1 MTVHT
6 AAPTGAP
13 VPEPA
18 PEPAQGPA
26 QGRKRMPTWRKLL
39 RNRNIVFGSLL
50 IVLLVMTALFAPWLT
65 PMDPLQQDIWE
76 RYAPPQGLFGEDGFN
91 TRYILGA
98 DELGRD
104 LLSRLIMGSR
114 VSLMVG
120 LIATGI
126 SLLVG
131 VVLGAVAGYLGG
143 WVDNVIM
150 RVMDV
155 LLALPGILLAIAI
168 VAALGPNIVNAM
180 VAIAIV
186 RIPASARIVRSDV
199 LALREE
205 EFVEAARALGVSHLS
220 ILFKHILMNAWAP
233 ALVLATLGMGTAIV
247 AEAALSFLGLGTQPP
262 QISWGRMLSVGR
274 EAIRSAPHVTLYPG
288 LAIMLTVLGFNLLGD
303 GLRDF
308 FDTRLQDR

>member
-1 MTVHT
+1 MN
-6 AAPTGAP
+6 PTL
-13 VPEPA
+13 
-18 PEPAQGPA
+18 
-26 QGRKRMPTWRKLL
+26 RRIL
-39 RNRNIVFGSLL
+39 RNKSIMFGSVIIVALVIVAL
-50 IVLLVMTALFAPWLT
+50 IGPWIT
-65 PMDPLQQDIWE
+65 PMDPLRQDIWE
-76 RYAPPQGLFGEDGFN
+76 RYEAPRGIWVDGEFN

-104 LLSRLIMGSR
+104 LLSRLIIGAR

-126 SLLVG
+126 SLVFG
-131 VVLGAVAGYLGG
+131 VILGAISGYVGG
-143 WVDNVIM
+143 IVDDIIM

-186 RIPASARIVRSDV
+186 RIPTMARVVRSDV
-199 LALREE
+199 LAVKNE
-205 EFVEAARALGVSHLS
+205 EFVEAAKALGQSHFVV
-220 ILFKHILMNAWAP
+220 LFKHILINAWAP

-262 QISWGRMLSVGR
+262 QVSWGRMLSVGR
-274 EAIRSAPHVTLYPG
+274 EAIRTAPHVTLYPG
-288 LAIMLTVLGFNLLGD
+288 LAITIVVLGFSLLGD
-303 GLRDF
+303 GLRDV
-308 FDTRLQDR
+308 FDRRLKDT

>member
-1 MTVHT
+1 MVKSQPLERRPPANT
-6 AAPTGAP
+6 AA
-13 VPEPA
+13 
-18 PEPAQGPA
+18 
-26 QGRKRMPTWRKLL
+26 RRML
-39 RNRNIVFGSLL
+39 RNKNIVFGGAI
-50 IVLLVMTALFAPWLT
+50 IVLLVIVAIFADLLA
-65 PMDPLQQDIWE
+65 PMNPYQQNVWE
-76 RYAPPQGLFGEDGFN
+76 RYTAPQGFWVEGAWNNE
-91 TRYILGA
+91 YILGA

-104 LLSRLIMGSR
+104 LLSRLLVGAR

-126 SLLVG
+126 SLVAG
-131 VVLGAVAGYLGG
+131 VILGAIAGYMGG
-143 WVDNVIM
+143 LVDDIIM

-186 RIPASARIVRSDV
+186 RIPTMARVVRSDV
-199 LALREE
+199 LAVKEE
-205 EFVEAARALGVSHLS
+205 EFVDAAKALGQNHLVL
-220 ILFKHILMNAWAP
+220 LFKHILMNAWAP

-274 EAIRSAPHVTLYPG
+274 EAIRTAPHVTLYPG
-288 LAIMLTVLGFNLLGD
+288 IAITIVVLGFSLLGD
-303 GLRDF
+303 GLRDV
-308 FDTRLQDR
+308 FDSRLKD

>member
-1 MTVHT
+1 M
-6 AAPTGAP
+6 ASISAPPTSP
-13 VPEPA
+13 
-18 PEPAQGPA
+18 QKS
-26 QGRKRMPTWRKLL
+26 QSRRMNPNLRRAL
-39 RNRNIVFGSLL
+39 RNKSVVIGSV
-50 IVLLVMTALFAPWLT
+50 IIFLLVLIALIGPWIT

-76 RYAPPQGLFGEDGFN
+76 RYAAPQGIWVDGEWN

-104 LLSRLIMGSR
+104 LLSRLIVGAR

-120 LIATGI
+120 LVATGI
-126 SLLVG
+126 SLVFG
-131 VVLGAVAGYLGG
+131 VFLGALAGYVGG
-143 WVDNVIM
+143 WVDDVIM

-180 VAIAIV
+180 IAIAIV
-186 RIPASARIVRSDV
+186 RIPTMARVVRSDV
-199 LALREE
+199 LAVKTE
-205 EFVEAARALGVSHLS
+205 EFVEAAKALGQNHAIV
-220 ILFKHILMNAWAP
+220 LFKHILLNAWAP

-262 QISWGRMLSVGR
+262 QVSWGRMLSVGR

-288 LAIMLTVLGFNLLGD
+288 IAITIVVLGFSLLGD
-303 GLRDF
+303 GLRDL
-308 FDTRLQDR
+308 FDRRLKDT

>member
-1 MTVHT
+1 MTSAPATPAT
-6 AAPTGAP
+6 ATRRMNPTLRR
-13 VPEPA
+13 V
-18 PEPAQGPA
+18 
-26 QGRKRMPTWRKLL
+26 L
-39 RNRNIVFGSLL
+39 RNKSIMFGSVIILG
-50 IVLLVMTALFAPWLT
+50 LVVIAAIGPWIT
-65 PMDPLQQDIWE
+65 PMDPLRQDIWE
-76 RYAPPQGLFGEDGFN
+76 RYEAPQGLWVEGQFN

-104 LLSRLIMGSR
+104 LFSRLIVGAR
-114 VSLMVG
+114 VSLLVG

-126 SLLVG
+126 SLVFG
-131 VVLGAVAGYLGG
+131 VILGAISGYMGG
-143 WVDNVIM
+143 LVDDVIM
-150 RVMDV
+150 RIMDV

-186 RIPASARIVRSDV
+186 RIPTMARVVRSDV
-199 LALREE
+199 LSVKNE
-205 EFVEAARALGVSHLS
+205 EFVEAARALGQNHVVV
-220 ILFKHILMNAWAP
+220 LFKHILINAWAP

-288 LAIMLTVLGFNLLGD
+288 LAITITVLGFSLLGD
-303 GLRDF
+303 GLRDV
-308 FDTRLQDR
+308 FDRRLKDT